1 MLTKPPFSSVSVL
14 NAMELS
20 RLKSVLLLSVAVA
33 LGYFASQGFVQI
45 FENPTNEP
53 SVLAIDNTCSEGS
66 PETATCIM
74 PEEMSR
80 ANFLRLAAPAKDES
94 SKEIPVERN
103 IREAFPQLPIPH
115 DQQPAKE

>member
-1 MLTKPPFSSVSVL
+1 
-14 NAMELS
+14 MELS
-20 RLKSVLLLSVAVA
+20 RLKVLLLSVAVA
-33 LGYFASQGFVQI
+33 LGYFATLGIVQI
-45 FENPTNEP
+45 FEEPTN
-53 SVLAIDNTCSEGS
+53 VTTALAIDDTCSEGS

-80 ANFLRLAAPAKDES
+80 ANFLRLAAPAMEES